1 MKMVGPFH
9 GSATYRTLSVLISV
23 SRGSFFLKK
32 FKNKIRHKKNLPAL
46 FFDFDFL

>member
-32 FKNKIRHKKNLPAL
+32 FKILKKNVLPAL

>member
-32 FKNKIRHKKNLPAL
+32 FKIKCNKKILAAL